1 MLLEQ
6 KLNEDI
12 LKITMKIR
20 NERPELLKY
29 LNEMVIT
36 IPDVASPEMTIKV
49 LQDYYNSLES
59 MLKKYTINTQLHANK
74 WKS

>member
-20 NERPELLKY
+20 NDRPELLKY
-29 LNEMVIT
+29 LNELTVT
-36 IPDVASPEMTIKV
+36 LPDVKNPEMTNKV
-49 LQDYYNSLES
+49 LQEYYNSLES
-59 MLKKYTINTQLHANK
+59 ILKKYTINK
-74 WKS
+74 

>member
-20 NERPELLKY
+20 NEHPELLKY
-29 LNEMVIT
+29 LNELTVT
-36 IPDVASPEMTIKV
+36 LPDVNNPEMTNKV
-49 LQDYYNSLES
+49 LQEYFNSLES
-59 MLKKYTINTQLHANK
+59 ILKKYTINQ
-74 WKS
+74 